1 MIKDLVAL
9 SPLWEKEHAREKMQ
23 DTRDNLV
30 TSFIVSKGMLSN
42 RSDKRKIKDGKW
54 KVENQKGRII

>member
-9 SPLWEKEHAREKMQ
+9 SPSWEKEHAREKIQ

-42 RSDKRKIKDGKW
+42 RSDKRKIKDGK
-54 KVENQKGRII
+54 